1 VTTVDPNTIA
11 QATSAGSLAA
21 STAEAAKR
29 AEDMKNQFM
38 TLLITQIRNQD
49 PLNPMENAEFTSQ
62 LAQMETVNGITQL
75 NKTLQALSGQ
85 MDMTQSMQAATLIG
99 KEVLVTG
106 NKISTGSSPDDPNT
120 KVATPFGIDLI
131 SPAEKVKVA
140 ILDGSGKAVRNVE
153 LGPVNA
159 GVVSLEWDG
168 LNDSGEPVPDGAY
181 TLDVSGVGADGSAV
195 GVEALTYGQVSSIA
209 YSSSGVQLDLGL
221 MGARSLFDVRK
232 IM

>member
-1 VTTVDPNTIA
+1 MTTVDPNAIA
-11 QATSAGSLAA
+11 QATSASSLALSA
-21 STAEAAKR
+21 AESSKR

-38 TLLITQIRNQD
+38 TLLVTQLRNQD

-62 LAQMETVNGITQL
+62 LAQLETVNGITQL
-75 NKTLQALSGQ
+75 NNTLQALSGQ

-106 NKISTGSSPDDPNT
+106 NKISTGSAADDPNT
-120 KVATPFGIDLI
+120 KVSTPFGVDLI
-131 SPAEKVKVA
+131 SSAEKVKVA
-140 ILDGSGKAVRNVE
+140 ILDGSCKAVRNVE

-168 LNDSGEPVPDGAY
+168 LNDSGLPVPDGAY
-181 TLDVSGVGADGSAV
+181 TLDVTAVGADGSAV

-209 YSSSGVQLDLGL
+209 YASTGVQLDLGL
-221 MGARSLFDVRK
+221 MGSRSLFDVRK

>member
-1 VTTVDPNTIA
+1 MTTVDPNAIA
-11 QATSAGSLAA
+11 QATSASTLALSA
-21 STAEAAKR
+21 AESSKR
-29 AEDMKNQFM
+29 AQDMKDQFM
-38 TLLITQIRNQD
+38 TLLITQLRNQD

-62 LAQMETVNGITQL
+62 LAQLETVNGIAQL
-75 NKTLQALSGQ
+75 NNTLQALSGQ

-106 NKISTGSSPDDPNT
+106 NKISTGSSADDPGT
-120 KVATPFGIDLI
+120 KVSTPFGVDLI
-131 SPAEKVKVA
+131 SSADKVKVT

-168 LNDSGEPVPDGAY
+168 LNDSGLPVPDGAY
-181 TLDVSGVGADGSAV
+181 TLDVTAAGADGSAV

-209 YSSSGVQLDLGL
+209 YASTGVQLDLGL
-221 MGARSLFDVRK
+221 MGSRSLFDVRK

>member
-1 VTTVDPNTIA
+1 VTTVDPNAIA
-11 QATSAGSLAA
+11 QATSASTLALSA
-21 STAEAAKR
+21 AESSKR
-29 AEDMKNQFM
+29 AQDMKDQFM
-38 TLLITQIRNQD
+38 TLLITQLRNQD

-62 LAQMETVNGITQL
+62 LAQLETVNGIAQL
-75 NKTLQALSGQ
+75 NNTLQALSGQ

-106 NKISTGSSPDDPNT
+106 NKISTGSSVDDPGT
-120 KVATPFGIDLI
+120 KVSTPFGVDLI
-131 SPAEKVKVA
+131 SSADKVKVA

-168 LNDSGEPVPDGAY
+168 LNDSGLPVPDGAY
-181 TLDVSGVGADGSAV
+181 TLDVTAVGADGSAV

-209 YSSSGVQLDLGL
+209 YASTGVQLGLGL
-221 MGARSLFDVRK
+221 VGSRSLFDVRK

>member
-1 VTTVDPNTIA
+1 MTTVDPNAIA
-11 QATSAGSLAA
+11 QATSASSLALSA
-21 STAEAAKR
+21 AESSKR

-38 TLLITQIRNQD
+38 TLLVTQLRNQD

-62 LAQMETVNGITQL
+62 LAQLETVNGITQL
-75 NKTLQALSGQ
+75 NNTLQALSGQ

-106 NKISTGSSPDDPNT
+106 NKISTGSAADDPNT
-120 KVATPFGIDLI
+120 KVSTPFGVDLI
-131 SPAEKVKVA
+131 SSAEKVKVA

-168 LNDSGEPVPDGAY
+168 LNDSGLPVPDGAY
-181 TLDVSGVGADGSAV
+181 TLDVTAVGADGSAV

-209 YSSSGVQLDLGL
+209 YASTGVQLDLGL
-221 MGARSLFDVRK
+221 MGSRSLFDVRK